1 MAKGYQQHQ
10 ERLQLLGLLGKPLAR
25 RAGRRCELCETSD
38 TELRPFEIPPVSVE
52 PDLDQML
59 LLCVPCNDQIR
70 DPRKIQP
77 ERWRCLETAIWSTLP
92 ATQVVALW
100 LLRRLVPLTP
110 WANEVLEMIDL
121 DPEIEKR
128 VSQMI

>member
-1 MAKGYQQHQ
+1 MVWSRSWY
-10 ERLQLLGLLGKPLAR
+10 
-25 RAGRRCELCETSD
+25 
-38 TELRPFEIPPVSVE
+38 I
-52 PDLDQML
+52 
-59 LLCVPCNDQIR
+59 QIR